1 MNKKMQ
7 RDFKGTPLVTESL
20 KLLRVHHGA
29 EFLLGKPIKVKRQHF
44 QTKGLVLF
52 YPVIRIVVFPDPGP
66 NPYF

>member
-29 EFLLGKPIKVKRQHF
+29 EFLLGKPIKV
-44 QTKGLVLF
+44 LF
-52 YPVIRIVVFPDPGP
+52 YPVIWIILFSRIPDLTH
-66 NPYF
+66 FFRA